1 MNVVLPMVAMVL
13 FSALFVG
20 TYAWMRRPGF
30 GESEK
35 PKMRITSEPI
45 KALSNPTD
53 DHRGVE
59 QASRNARD
67 ASEPARDHLKMLKRV
82 GS

>member
-13 FSALFVG
+13 FSVLFVG

-35 PKMRITSEPI
+35 PKMRISSEPI
-45 KALSNPTD
+45 KALSNRKD

-59 QASRNARD
+59 HSLRNARD
-67 ASEPARDHLKMLKRV
+67 ASEPTQDQMDMLKRV
-82 GS
+82 GL